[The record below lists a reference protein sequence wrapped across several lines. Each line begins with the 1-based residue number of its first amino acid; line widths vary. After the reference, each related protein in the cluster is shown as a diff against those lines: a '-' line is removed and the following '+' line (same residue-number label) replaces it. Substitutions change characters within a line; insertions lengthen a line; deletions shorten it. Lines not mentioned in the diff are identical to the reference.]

1 MAQDYNGSFLEFG
14 SYVCMP
20 VFELLGCDYDDVR
33 FHSMRAVN
41 GVDAYTKAVFS
52 FGGKSAEVKTGL
64 GVKTEG
70 QLLISGTNGYILA
83 KSPWWLTKEF
93 EIRYEDPNKKEV
105 YKYAYEGS
113 GLQYELKKF
122 INNVNNINKINE
134 SDDLDSECRK
144 VSIWTGTEACTNREI
159 SIATADVMENS
170 SSGTDHR
177 SRKNRKNCLARI

>member
-1 MAQDYNGSFLEFG
+1 M
-14 SYVCMP
+14 
-20 VFELLGCDYDDVR
+20 
-33 FHSMRAVN
+33 
-41 GVDAYTKAVFS
+41 
-52 FGGKSAEVKTGL
+52 
-64 GVKTEG
+64 
-70 QLLISGTNGYILA
+70 
-83 KSPWWLTKEF
+83 
-93 EIRYEDPNKKEV
+93 

-134 SDDLDSECRK
+134 SDDSDSKCRK
-144 VSIWTGTEACTNREI
+144 VSVWTGAEACTNREI